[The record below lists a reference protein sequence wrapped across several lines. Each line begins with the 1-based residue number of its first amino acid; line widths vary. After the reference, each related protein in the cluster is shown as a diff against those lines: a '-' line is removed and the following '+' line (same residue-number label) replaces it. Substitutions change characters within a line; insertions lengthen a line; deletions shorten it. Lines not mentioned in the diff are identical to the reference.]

1 MADTQNF
8 RTALRGFNREDVVTY
23 IEYINSRHS
32 AQVAQL
38 TTQLK
43 TAREELAQAGDTPNQ
58 DSGLQAQLDA
68 ANARIAEL
76 EAKLLAAPE
85 KVSDE
90 LEAYRRAERT
100 ERLARER
107 ADQITAQINGVLADA
122 TGRMENVSGELA
134 DALDQLIEK
143 LANSKKDLQEAV
155 DTLYALRPQED

>member
-1 MADTQNF
+1 MADIQNF
-8 RTALRGFNREDVVTY
+8 RTALRGFNREDVVAY
-23 IEYINSRHS
+23 IEHINARHS

-43 TAREELAQAGDTPNQ
+43 TAREELSQFSGAPAQESD
-58 DSGLQAQLDA
+58 LQARLDA

-100 ERLARER
+100 ERMARER
-107 ADQITAQINGVLADA
+107 AEHITTQINGILAEA
-122 TGRMENVSGELA
+122 TTRMETVSSELTEA
-134 DALDQLIEK
+134 VDQLAEK
-143 LANSKKDLQEAV
+143 LANSRQDLQDAV
-155 DTLYALRPQED
+155 DSLYALRPQED